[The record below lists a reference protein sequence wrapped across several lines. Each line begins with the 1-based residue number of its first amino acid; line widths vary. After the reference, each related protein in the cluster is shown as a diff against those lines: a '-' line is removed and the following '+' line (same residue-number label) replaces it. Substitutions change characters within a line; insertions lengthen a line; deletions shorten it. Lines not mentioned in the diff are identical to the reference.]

1 VLILFNFLDLDAS
14 CKCLLTS
21 GTKSLAV
28 LFRYGKPYQRF
39 SRSRIYFMQVRIQDF
54 QKLLDSNP
62 DPGSRILQK
71 LSALILGYFLIDTV
85 KKFILF

>member
-1 VLILFNFLDLDAS
+1 
-14 CKCLLTS
+14 
-21 GTKSLAV
+21 
-28 LFRYGKPYQRF
+28 
-39 SRSRIYFMQVRIQDF
+39 MQVRIQDF
-54 QKLLDSNP
+54 QNLLDSNP